1 MNKTVNINLAGI
13 FFHIDE
19 TAYAKLQHYLEA
31 IKKSLSNTQGQ
42 DEIIAD
48 IEARIAEL
56 FNEKV
61 KTERQV
67 IGVKE
72 VDEVIAVLGQPEDYM
87 LDEEIF
93 DDEPIYTKRKTTGK
107 QLFRDTEHSYVGGV
121 SSGLAHYLGI
131 GAVWVR
137 LLWILLTLLSSG
149 AFILIYIALWIFVPE
164 AKTTADKLSMR
175 GEEVNI
181 SNIERKIREGFE
193 DVSGKMKNVDYEKY
207 GNQARSGA
215 SNAAKGLGSGILLL
229 LRIFVKLIGIFLL
242 LVAGT
247 TLIGLFIGLFTVGT
261 FGLIDAPWTDYIEMA
276 AIGAPLWLL
285 SLLIFL
291 AVSIPFFFLFI
302 LGLKILVTKLK
313 SIGTTAK
320 LVLLG
325 LWLLSI
331 IGLAVIG
338 IQQATQRAFEGE
350 VVITDTLP
358 VSSQDTL
365 YLAMQ
370 FDSQY
375 TSGINRGSV
384 TIKYDDSDNKVMHS
398 TDVRLVVRSTK
409 DSVGRIEI
417 VKMADGSDSR
427 DARDRADQI
436 NYKTSFSNDRLLL
449 DSFLTSD
456 IKNHFREQKVRV
468 ILYLPEG
475 LTLFADN
482 NISSFHRSSDYYG
495 NILNYNSEEKYLK
508 IVENGVNCENCEVEE
523 EDDEW
528 DTRTWDQDSGEEG
541 DEQSPGFDSDTIST
555 QVNIQINPDGV
566 EINNKDQHKVTL
578 SRKGISIQKT

>member
-19 TAYAKLQHYLEA
+19 TAYAKLQHYLDA
-31 IKKSLSNTQGQ
+31 IKRSLSNTQGQ
-42 DEIIAD
+42 EEIIAD

-56 FNEKV
+56 FNEKI
-61 KTERQV
+61 KTDRQV

-93 DDEPIYTKRKTTGK
+93 DDEPVYTKRKISGK

-121 SSGLAHYLGI
+121 SSGLGHYLGI
-131 GAVWVR
+131 GALWVR

-207 GNQARSGA
+207 GSQAKSGA
-215 SNAAKGLGSGILLL
+215 SNAAKGVGSGILFLMN
-229 LRIFVKLIGIFLL
+229 IFVKLIGIFIL

-261 FGLIDAPWTDYIEMA
+261 FGIIDAPWTDYIEMA

-302 LGLKILVTKLK
+302 LGLKILVSKLK
-313 SIGTTAK
+313 TIGTTAK

-325 LWLLSI
+325 IWLLSI

-350 VVITDTLP
+350 VVITETLP
-358 VSSQDTL
+358 VTSQDTL

-370 FDSQY
+370 YDSQF
-375 TSGINRGSV
+375 TSRVNRGSV
-384 TIKYDDSDNKVMHS
+384 TIKYDERDNKVMYS

-409 DSVGRIEI
+409 DSIGRIEI
-417 VKMADGSDSR
+417 VKIADGSDFR
-427 DARDRADQI
+427 DARDRAEQV
-436 NYKTSFSNDRLLL
+436 NYNTSFTDGRLFL

-456 IKNHFREQKVRV
+456 IKNHFREQEVRV
-468 ILYLPEG
+468 TIFLPEG
-475 LTLFADN
+475 STLYADK

-508 IVENGVNCENCEVEE
+508 IAENDVTCDNCEIEEEDEWENSSWDEEVEE
-523 EDDEW
+523 V
-528 DTRTWDQDSGEEG
+528 EET
-541 DEQSPGFDSDTIST
+541 PGFDTDTIST
-555 QVNIQINPDGV
+555 QVDININTEGV
-566 EINNKDQHKVTL
+566 EINKKEQHKVTL
-578 SRKGISIQKT
+578 SLKGISMQKT

>member
-31 IKKSLSNTQGQ
+31 IKRSLANTQGQ

-56 FNEKV
+56 FNEKI
-61 KTERQV
+61 KTDRQV

-87 LDEEIF
+87 IDEEIF
-93 DDEPIYTKRKTTGK
+93 DDEPVQVKYKTRGK
-107 QLFRDTEHSYVGGV
+107 QLFRDTEHSYIGGV
-121 SSGLAHYLGI
+121 SSGLGHYLGI
-131 GAVWVR
+131 GAIWVR
-137 LLWILLTLLSSG
+137 LLWILLTVLSSG

-181 SNIERKIREGFE
+181 SNIERKIREGFD

-215 SNAAKGLGSGILLL
+215 SNAAKGVGSVIMLLL
-229 LRIFVKLIGIFLL
+229 NIFVKLIGIFIL

-247 TLIGLFIGLFTVGT
+247 ALIGLFIGLFTVGT
-261 FGLIDAPWTDYIEMA
+261 FGLVDAPWTDYIEMA
-276 AIGAPLWLL
+276 AIGAPIWLL
-285 SLLIFL
+285 TLLTFF
-291 AVSIPFFFLFI
+291 AVGIPFFFLFI
-302 LGLKILVTKLK
+302 LGLKILVSKLK
-313 SIGTTAK
+313 TIGTTAK

-331 IGLAVIG
+331 IGLAVVG
-338 IQQATQRAFEGE
+338 IKQATQRAFDGE
-350 VVITDTLP
+350 VVITETLP
-358 VSSQDTL
+358 VRSQDTL

-370 FDSQY
+370 YDSQY
-375 TSGINRGSV
+375 TSRVDKGSV
-384 TIKYDDSDNKVMHS
+384 TIKYDDQDNKILYS
-398 TDVRLVVRSTK
+398 TDVRLVVKSTK
-409 DSVGRIEI
+409 DSVGRMEI
-417 VKMADGSDSR
+417 VKMADGSDFKE
-427 DARDRADQI
+427 ARDRAEQI
-436 NYKTSFSNDRLLL
+436 EYKTNFSDGRLML

-456 IKNHFREQKVRV
+456 IKNHFREQAVRV
-468 ILYLPEG
+468 TIYLPEG
-475 LTLFADN
+475 TVLYAEE

-495 NILNYNSEEKYLK
+495 NILTYNSEEKYLR
-508 IVENGVNCENCEVEE
+508 IVENGVTCENCEIEDEEWENSTWDEE
-523 EDDEW
+523 EPQDDENFEETGT
-528 DTRTWDQDSGEEG
+528 DTLSN
-541 DEQSPGFDSDTIST
+541 
-555 QVNIQINPDGV
+555 QVEININPDAI
-566 EINNKDQHKVTL
+566 EFNQKDKHTVIL
-578 SRKGISIQKT
+578 NRKGITIQKT

>member
-19 TAYAKLQHYLEA
+19 TAYAKLQHYLDA
-31 IKKSLSNTQGQ
+31 IKRSLSNTQGQ

-56 FNEKV
+56 FNEKI
-61 KTERQV
+61 KTDRQV
-67 IGVKE
+67 IGTKE

-215 SNAAKGLGSGILLL
+215 SNAAKGVGSGVLFLLN
-229 LRIFVKLIGIFLL
+229 IFVKLIGIFIL

-247 TLIGLFIGLFTVGT
+247 ALIGLFIGLFTVGT
-261 FGLIDAPWTDYIEMA
+261 FGLIDAPWNDYIEMA

-302 LGLKILVTKLK
+302 LGLKILVSKLK
-313 SIGTTAK
+313 TIGTTAK

-325 LWLLSI
+325 IWLLSI

-350 VVITDTLP
+350 VVITETLP
-358 VSSQDTL
+358 VTSQDTL

-370 FDSQY
+370 YDSQY
-375 TSGINRGSV
+375 TSRINRGSV
-384 TIKYDDSDNKVMHS
+384 TIKYDERDNKVMYS
-398 TDVRLVVRSTK
+398 TDVRLVVKSTK

-417 VKMADGSDSR
+417 VKIADGSDSR
-427 DARDRADQI
+427 DARDRAEQV
-436 NYKTSFSNDRLLL
+436 NYNTSFSDGRLFL

-456 IKNHFREQKVRV
+456 IKNHFREQEVRV
-468 ILYLPEG
+468 TIYLPEG
-475 LTLFADN
+475 STLYADK

-495 NILNYNSEEKYLK
+495 NILDYNSEEKYLT
-508 IVENGVNCENCEVEE
+508 IVENGVTCENCETE
-523 EDDEW
+523 EDAEWENSSWDENGE
-528 DTRTWDQDSGEEG
+528 DTDDNEETP
-541 DEQSPGFDSDTIST
+541 EFDADTIST
-555 QVNIQINPDGV
+555 QVEININPDGV

-578 SRKGISIQKT
+578 SRKGLSIQKT

>member
-19 TAYAKLQHYLEA
+19 TAYAKLQNYLES
-31 IKKSLSNTQGQ
+31 IKRSLTNTQGQ

-56 FNEKV
+56 FNEKI
-61 KTERQV
+61 KTDRQV

-93 DDEPIYTKRKTTGK
+93 DDEPVQARYKNIRK
-107 QLFRDTEHSYVGGV
+107 QLFRDTEHSYIGGV
-121 SSGLAHYLGI
+121 SSGLGHYLGI

-137 LLWILLTLLSSG
+137 LLWILLTILSSG

-181 SNIERKIREGFE
+181 SNIERKIREGFD

-207 GNQARSGA
+207 GHQARSGA
-215 SNAAKGLGSGILLL
+215 SNAAKGVGSGILFLL
-229 LRIFVKLIGIFLL
+229 NIFVKIIGIFIL

-261 FGLIDAPWTDYIEMA
+261 FGLIDTPWTDYVEMA
-276 AIGAPLWLL
+276 AIGAPIWLL
-285 SLLIFL
+285 SLLIFF
-291 AVSIPFFFLFI
+291 AVGIPFFFLFI
-302 LGLKILVTKLK
+302 LGLKILVSRLK
-313 SIGTTAK
+313 TIGTTAK

-325 LWLLSI
+325 VWLLSI
-331 IGLAVIG
+331 IGLAIIG

-350 VVITDTLP
+350 VVITESLP
-358 VSSQDTL
+358 VTPQDTL

-370 FDSQY
+370 HDTRY
-375 TSGINRGSV
+375 GSGINRGSV
-384 TIKYDDSDNKVMHS
+384 TIKYDENDNKIIYS

-417 VKMADGSDSR
+417 VKMADGSDFR
-427 DARDRADQI
+427 DARDRAEQI
-436 NYKTSFSNDRLLL
+436 NYKTVYTDGRLLL

-456 IKNHFREQKVRV
+456 AGNNFREQEVRV
-468 ILYLPEG
+468 TLYLPEG
-475 LTLFADN
+475 MVLYADG

-495 NILNYNSEEKYLK
+495 NILTYNSEEKYLT
-508 IVENGVNCENCEVEE
+508 IGENSVICDNCSTE
-523 EDDEW
+523 EDEW
-528 DTRTWDQDSGEEG
+528 ENSTWDEETQENETPAETEPDSIF
-541 DEQSPGFDSDTIST
+541 EQ
-555 QVNIQINPDGV
+555 V
-566 EINNKDQHKVTL
+566 EININADGVRIKENDQHTL
-578 SRKGISIQKT
+578 TLNKKGISFQRS

>member
-19 TAYAKLQHYLEA
+19 TAYTKLQHYLEA
-31 IKKSLSNTQGQ
+31 IKRSLANTQGQ

-56 FNEKV
+56 FNEKI

-93 DDEPIYTKRKTTGK
+93 DDEPVHTRYRSTGK
-107 QLFRDTEHSYVGGV
+107 QLFRDTEHAYIGGV
-121 SSGLAHYLGI
+121 SSGLGHYLGI
-131 GAVWVR
+131 APVWVR
-137 LLWILLTLLSSG
+137 LLWILLTILSSG

-193 DVSGKMKNVDYEKY
+193 DVSGKVKSVNYEKY

-215 SNAAKGLGSGILLL
+215 SNAAKGIGSVILLL
-229 LRIFVKLIGIFLL
+229 LNIFVKLIGVFIL

-247 TLIGLFIGLFTVGT
+247 ALIGLFIGLFTVGT
-261 FGLIDAPWTDYIEMA
+261 FGLVDAPWTDYIEMA
-276 AIGAPLWLL
+276 AIGAPIWYLTLL
-285 SLLIFL
+285 TFF
-291 AVSIPFFFLFI
+291 AVGIPFFFLFI
-302 LGLKILVTKLK
+302 LGLKILVSKLK
-313 SIGTTAK
+313 TIGTTAK

-331 IGLAVIG
+331 IGLAVVG
-338 IQQATQRAFEGE
+338 IKQATQRAFDGE
-350 VVITDTLP
+350 VVITETLP
-358 VSSQDTL
+358 VRSQDTL
-365 YLAMQ
+365 YIAMQ
-370 FDSQY
+370 YDARY
-375 TSGINRGSV
+375 TSRVDKGSV
-384 TIKYDDSDNKVMHS
+384 TIKYDDNDNKILYS
-398 TDVRLVVRSTK
+398 TDVRLVVKSTK
-409 DSVGRIEI
+409 DSVGRMEI
-417 VKMADGSDSR
+417 VKMADGSDFKE
-427 DARDRADQI
+427 ARDRAENI
-436 NYKTSFSNDRLLL
+436 NYNTAYSNGKLML

-456 IKNHFREQKVRV
+456 IKNHFREQAVRV
-468 ILYLPEG
+468 TIYLPEG
-475 LTLFADN
+475 TVLYADE

-495 NILNYNSEEKYLK
+495 NILDYNSAGNYLT
-508 IVENGVNCENCEVEE
+508 ITENGVSCENCDL
-523 EDDEW
+523 EDEDEW
-528 DTRTWDQDSGEEG
+528 ENSEWDEGMKESIDSTSFET
-541 DEQSPGFDSDTIST
+541 DTIRE
-555 QVNIQINPDGV
+555 QV
-566 EINNKDQHKVTL
+566 EININEEGVQVNNNNLHTVTL
-578 SRKGISIQKT
+578 GKNGITFQKS